1 MPFKLSLIACMAANR
16 VIGRGNEIPWNVPGE
31 QLIFRRVTSGHA
43 VIMGR
48 KTYESIGRPLPKRT
62 NIVVTRQA
70 DYDAPG
76 CKVVS
81 DLPSA
86 LAAVPEGEDEAFIM
100 GGGQLYAE
108 SIGRADRIYLSEL
121 SEAIEGDVTF
131 PEFDAD
137 AFEVVETEAFPD
149 ASIPYVYRVYERVV
163 G

>member
-1 MPFKLSLIACMAANR
+1 MKLSLIACMAKNR
-16 VIGRGNEIPWNVPGE
+16 VIGRGSEIPWNVPGE

-62 NIVVTRQA
+62 NIVVTRQS

-76 CKVVS
+76 CTVVS

-86 LAAVPEGEDEAFIM
+86 LEAVPDGEDEAFIM

-108 SIGRADRIYLSEL
+108 SIGQADRVHLSEL
-121 SEAIEGDVTF
+121 SENIEGDVLF
-131 PEFDAD
+131 PEVNASDFA
-137 AFEVVETEAFPD
+137 VSSTEEFPD
-149 ASIPYVYRVYERVV
+149 ASIPYIYRVFDRR
-163 G
+163 